1 MPASSG
7 YSQPTAYCFAQLKQR
22 TCLIRLNCLKIQEK
36 TENKKTLKNLKKPLA
51 IPKNYAII
59 SLACEGNEN
68 KETKQATI
76 K

>member
-1 MPASSG
+1 MMKAMIEDGLRSEKG
-7 YSQPTAYCFAQLKQR
+7 AVPTGKRKLWKKF
-22 TCLIRLNCLKIQEK
+22 EK
-36 TENKKTLKNLKKPLA
+36 NKKTLKNLKKPLA

>member
-1 MPASSG
+1 MNAELQG
-7 YSQPTAYCFAQLKQR
+7 WIANVRFRKRACW
-22 TCLIRLNCLKIQEK
+22 IRLNCRKIQEK
-36 TENKKTLKNLKKPLA
+36 TGNKKTLKNLKKPLA